1 MRVNVKKSA
10 VGTYRRVIKG
20 QREWEETMLF
30 DLRNDPGQIKN
41 ITGTVIEEKYMELLA
56 RELKRVDAPLEQ
68 FERLGL
74 SGYQ

>member
-1 MRVNVKKSA
+1 
-10 VGTYRRVIKG
+10 
-20 QREWEETMLF
+20 MLF
-30 DLRNDPGQIKN
+30 DLRNEPGQIKN